1 MILSPIFSNI
11 PDELKQH
18 PQWVNWRLLSRKD
31 GGKPTKPPYQPDGRL
46 AKTDDSSTWSTF
58 SMVESAAPQH
68 DGIGFVLT
76 KNNPY
81 VGLDFDHCRCPAF
94 DGIMPWASSLDTV
107 LPEIAEHIRKINSY
121 TEISPSGKGIRVF
134 LKGTL
139 PVDGKRKG
147 PIEAYQSGRYVTV
160 TGHVLDGL
168 TLAIEDRQEA
178 LDAFFQ
184 DVFGTSENSPE
195 QKTSYQQVTSN
206 VDWKERLEKALQSKN
221 GEEIRKLYYGDQSA
235 YSSHSEADLALCS
248 KLAFWLNGD
257 PALID
262 TAFRESALM
271 RDKWNESH
279 YGDGRTYGE
288 ATISKALTGCKL
300 FYSDRQTKI
309 ISYDELLSRIT
320 TTENIGILV
329 NEVAQDV
336 RESGLSKTEIHNLIK
351 VIAKKT
357 GGTIQTLY
365 NDTQITS
372 DTVTT
377 LENGTCGKGGDKNFI
392 DKIDHLQ
399 TANVIVAAYGRENL
413 AFVSDQRIFRRWDGR
428 AWIELDDRSINSAV
442 VEYFDGKTNK
452 VTKNVIESIT
462 DLIRT
467 RVFREG
473 VIWDADTS
481 VIPVQNGE
489 LAWNG
494 NGWTLTPHVREHYR
508 TTLIPVEYD
517 PEARAPR
524 FEQFLEEIFRN
535 DPDCEEK
542 CILICEMI
550 GYTLT
555 TSCEYEKFIMLIGP
569 GANGKSV
576 LLDVIRLLV
585 GPKQVAAVQPDQ
597 MDNRFQR
604 AHLCGKL
611 ANIVTEIKE
620 GGEIADAALKAITS
634 GELTT
639 AEHKFKKP
647 FDFQPFSTCWFGT
660 NHMPHTRDFS
670 DALFRRALIVEF
682 NRVFQE
688 HEQDKKLKQKL
699 ADELPGILNL
709 ALTAFGGV
717 IKCGQFTIPESCV
730 RAKED
735 WRTEA
740 DQVAQFIKEQ
750 CTLDKNSS
758 VPSGVLYSTYRSW
771 AEAAGISR
779 MLNKINFSKR
789 IQRLGGKLDRTGKS
803 RLIAGI
809 RLTQGGDNDEYDAF
823 SDMDIHSCG

>member
-1 MILSPIFSNI
+1 MILSPIFSMI
-11 PDELKQH
+11 PDELKINA
-18 PQWVNWRLLSRKD
+18 QWVNWRLVPRKD

-46 AKTDDSSTWSTF
+46 AKTDDSSTWNTF
-58 SMVESAAPQH
+58 SEVAEAAPQY
-68 DGIGFVLT
+68 DGIGLVLT
-76 KNNPY
+76 KDDPY
-81 VGLDFDHCRCPAF
+81 VGLDFDNCRCPAF
-94 DGIMPWASSLDTV
+94 DGFDEFMKDIASGLNMV
-107 LPEIAEHIRKINSY
+107 LPEIAEHIRRMNSY
-121 TEISPSGKGIRVF
+121 SEISPSGKGIRVF

-160 TGHVLDGL
+160 TGHALEGFPL
-168 TLAIEDRQEA
+168 TIEHRQAE

-184 DVFGTSENSPE
+184 DVFGTAENSSA
-195 QKTSYQQVTSN
+195 QKTSNQQIQSN
-206 VDWKERLEKALQSKN
+206 VDWKERLEKAFQSKN
-221 GEEIRKLYYGDQSA
+221 GEELRKLYYDDQSA

-257 PALID
+257 PALIN

-271 RDKWNESH
+271 RDKWNEPH
-279 YGDGRTYGE
+279 YGDGRSYGE
-288 ATISKALTGCKL
+288 ATISKALTGCKS
-300 FYSDRQTKI
+300 FYSDRQANKF
-309 ISYDELLSRIT
+309 SYDELFKRIT
-320 TTENIGILV
+320 TTENIGVLAK
-329 NEVAQDV
+329 EVAREV
-336 RESGLSKTEIHNLIK
+336 RESGLSQTEIHNLIK

-357 GGTIQTLY
+357 GGTIQTLN
-365 NDTQITS
+365 NDIKNTS
-372 DTVTT
+372 DTVMT
-377 LENGTCGKGGDKNFI
+377 LENGTYGMGGDKNFI
-392 DKIDHLQ
+392 YKIDHLE

-428 AWIELDDRSINSAV
+428 AWIELDDRSINGAI

-462 DLIRT
+462 DLTRT
-467 RVFREG
+467 LVFREG
-473 VIWDADTS
+473 VIWDADTT

-494 NGWTLTPHVREHYR
+494 NGWTLTPHIREHYR
-508 TTLIPVEYD
+508 TTCIPVEYD

-524 FEQFLEEIFRN
+524 FEQFLQEVFQG
-535 DPDCEEK
+535 DPDVIEK
-542 CILICEMI
+542 SILICEMI

-555 TSCEYEKFIMLIGP
+555 TSCEYEKFILLIGP

-585 GPKQVAAVQPDQ
+585 GPKQVVAVQPDQ

-620 GGEIADAALKAITS
+620 GGEIDDAALKAITS

-639 AEHKFKKP
+639 ADHKFKKP

-717 IKCGQFTIPESCV
+717 IQRGQFTIPESCV
-730 RAKED
+730 RAKGE

-740 DQVAQFIKEQ
+740 DQVAQFIDEQ
-750 CTLDKNSS
+750 CTLDKNAR
-758 VPSGVLYSTYRSW
+758 VPSGVLYGAYKSW
-771 AEAAGISR
+771 AEEVGIRQTLKQS
-779 MLNKINFSKR
+779 NFSKR
-789 IQRLGGKLDRTGKS
+789 IQRLGGKLDRTGRS
-803 RLIAGI
+803 RLITGI
-809 RLTQGGDNDEYDAF
+809 QLVEIPQGEE
-823 SDMDIHSCG
+823 